1 MKTDKKHKELFTDLT
16 EKSVLKQKVY
26 NTTLSSFKNLKKVID
41 SYEEDYHNFLKREDS
56 LPKTPFEA
64 KQNGEFEIEMKF
76 GGDILIFMMHSNVFE
91 FPRGHE
97 VMKTPYVKED
107 KTRSYHGI
115 INIYNFLSDSFKYYR
130 QNDIGYLIGRIFIN
144 KDNSYFIEGKR
155 ELSYLFNFF
164 GSRKFDDEAI
174 DELLDAAIRYTI
186 NFDLL
191 TPHYDQIKEVSVM
204 ELKSAVDSISLKTG
218 KRLGFKFQSDDQN
231 INQ

>member
-1 MKTDKKHKELFTDLT
+1 MKTEKTHKELFTDLT

-26 NTTLSSFKNLKKVID
+26 NKTLSSFKSLKKVID
-41 SYEEDYHNFLKREDS
+41 SYEAEYRNFIKEDS

-64 KQNGEFEIEMKF
+64 KQNGDFEIELKF

-91 FPRGHE
+91 FPRDHE

-144 KDNSYFIEGKR
+144 KDGSYFIEGKR
-155 ELSYLFNFF
+155 ELSYLYNYF
-164 GSRKFDDEAI
+164 GSKKFDRDAM
-174 DELLDAAIRYTI
+174 DELLEAAIRYTI

-191 TPHYDQIKEVSVM
+191 TPHYDQVKEVSVM
-204 ELKSAVDSISLKTG
+204 EMKNTVDSISLKTG

>member
-1 MKTDKKHKELFTDLT
+1 MKTEKTHKELFTDLT

-41 SYEEDYHNFLKREDS
+41 NYEADYRNFIKSEDS

-64 KQNGEFEIEMKF
+64 KQNGEFEIELKF

-91 FPRGHE
+91 FPRDHE

-144 KDNSYFIEGKR
+144 KDGSYFIEGKR
-155 ELSYLFNFF
+155 ELSYLYNYF
-164 GSRKFDDEAI
+164 GSKKFDRDAM
-174 DELLDAAIRYTI
+174 DELLEAAIRYTI

-204 ELKSAVDSISLKTG
+204 EMKNAVDSISLKTG